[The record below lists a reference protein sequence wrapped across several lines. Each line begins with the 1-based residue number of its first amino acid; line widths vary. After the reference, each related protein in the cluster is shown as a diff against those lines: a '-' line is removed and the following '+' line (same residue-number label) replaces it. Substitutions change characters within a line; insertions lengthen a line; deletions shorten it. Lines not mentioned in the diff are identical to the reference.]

1 MQCYCGSEN
10 VWAQIIIVPV
20 SNYFARGS
28 CVTYK
33 TMRGKLKM
41 ELRLWL
47 NKYNLSTLSVKVHK
61 TSYL

>member
-47 NKYNLSTLSVKVHK
+47 NKYNYIECKGA
-61 TSYL
+61 